1 MHRACDGWHA
11 SLVEYRNRTRHSER
25 ESGELRCIIQP
36 RKLFDIDPSNFA
48 NSINNREKRKRA
60 GIPAGWVKY
69 TSENIEKMSKFPFC
83 AGWNYSKD
91 CPKEPRIP
99 MYLVIGG
106 TFGTMLMMLLIYS
119 QIQSRRP
126 EMPPVPSNRPQ
137 ISFMK
142 LIIIVLSCFL
152 LGWFVMGK
160 KFFLRF
166 VPEHAT
172 PCRYGYVRLSGL
184 NFAMGEQNLI
194 VKVTN
199 KVLLLFSCF
208 DNLLLSLGNVTIIK
222 RNNNN
227 NNTERL
233 RFNYNSYS
241 INI

>member
-48 NSINNREKRKRA
+48 NSINNRENERELEFRQ
-60 GIPAGWVKY
+60 GEIY
-69 TSENIEKMSKFPFC
+69 EREYRENVEISFS